1 VRKRIKREYNIEWDS
16 SKMRYG
22 RGSYPLTYKIKKSN
36 SQLDQN
42 GHQSEEIDELNCSQ
56 KTDEE

>member
-1 VRKRIKREYNIEWDS
+1 
-16 SKMRYG
+16 MRYG